1 MRKTK
6 RGESG
11 ITAIGLI
18 ACLLRFQPQ
27 YYGLQ
32 LFIDTMWMVVQL
44 CIGLLLQ
51 AFFNALPNARS
62 EESYL
67 WSLLGALLAV
77 ALVRTVF
84 LLFHA
89 YVVRTWMFSMQR
101 FIHRNLL
108 RRLLELPGARSV
120 VGPPGEVISSL
131 RDDAVI
137 LMGMLRIISSNVA
150 NFIFAIA
157 SFVILIHI
165 NMLITLLVF
174 LPLSSVIIVGQAIRQ
189 SLNRYRRAS
198 REATARLTGAIG
210 EIFTATQAIQ
220 VAGAERPVQAYFER
234 LSEDRRTK
242 MVRDAVLSSTFYA
255 VIWNTVQ
262 IAIGVILLLAA
273 QPSVHI
279 RPGDLAIFIS
289 YIGSFGDFVQDFGW
303 MLAQRAQIG
312 VSFERLRRLLQGAPA
327 TRLAEIDSLFLHGPL
342 PEHTLMSKTE
352 NDSLERLDVSGLCY
366 RYPESGRGIEQINLN
381 LTRGTLT
388 VITGRVGS
396 GKTTLLQTL
405 LGLLPM
411 EQGSIMWNSMPV
423 DNPATFFVP
432 PHSAYTA
439 QVPRLFS
446 DTLKENLLLG
456 LPEESTNLEQAIS
469 MAVLERDVAGFEAGL
484 ETVIGTRGIK
494 LSGGQAQRAAA
505 ARMLVREAELLVFDD
520 LSSALDVETEQMLW
534 QRLFSTRSCT
544 YLVVSHRKTVLQ
556 RADRVIVLKDGRIED
571 AGKLEDLLER
581 CEEMRKLWYGEK
593 EVAGHE

>member
-89 YVVRTWMFSMQR
+89 YVVRTWMFSM
-101 FIHRNLL
+101 HRNLL